1 MPFSVSR
8 KKFERLVEEAL
19 ETLPEEYREY
29 FTNVT
34 IIVEEYPDRD
44 DRRNLASEEAL
55 LLGLFSGVPYPGKA
69 GFFDLPHPLPDKI
82 VLFQRNIER
91 ICSTS
96 RELIDQIRQ
105 TLIHEV
111 GHYFGLEEAELRE
124 IEKAV
129 RKSRQGEKK

>member
-8 KKFERLVEEAL
+8 KEFERLVEEAL

-34 IIVEEYPDRD
+34 IIVEEYPDRE
-44 DRRNLASEEAL
+44 DRRLLPSEEAL

-69 GFFDLPHPLPDKI
+69 GFFDIPHPLPDKI
-82 VLFQRNIER
+82 ILFQRNIER

-96 RELIDQIRQ
+96 QELIDQIRQ

-111 GHYFGLEEAELRE
+111 GHYFGLSEEDLRRHE
-124 IEKAV
+124 E
-129 RKSRQGEKK
+129 